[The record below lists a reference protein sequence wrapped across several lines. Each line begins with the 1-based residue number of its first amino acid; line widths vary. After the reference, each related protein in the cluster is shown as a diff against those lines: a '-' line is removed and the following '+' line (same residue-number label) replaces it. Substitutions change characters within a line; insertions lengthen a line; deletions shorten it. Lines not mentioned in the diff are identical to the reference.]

1 MATVSCHHALASLD
15 GAIRQ
20 GFSGPKLLKVAGI
33 NPAVLELPQSRINDA
48 QMTALVQRIWATLDD
63 EFMGFT
69 ANPCKRG
76 SFAFMLH
83 AVRRCYSLREALVTG
98 LRFYQLCT
106 DDIETTLTEEDERAT
121 ITIRFRQPELDEK
134 NFYQEFWMVI
144 WHRLASWLC
153 GVSIP
158 LMETKFTQPKPM
170 HAMELMTMFPSA
182 HQFNAAANAL
192 VFPAE
197 YLNCSLIR
205 NRAEVNDFLIRSPYN
220 LLTIPGHDRSL
231 RSKVEQLLRD
241 TKRLENG
248 FPRIGEVADRLCMTQ
263 QTLHRRLKAEG
274 SSFQSVKEG
283 IRRDTALALLTKE
296 GRPVFEVAEKVGFA
310 DARSFTRAFKQWTG
324 MSPREYRRFI
334 E

>member
-20 GFSGPKLLKVAGI
+20 GFSGPKLLKAAGI
-33 NPAVLELPQSRINDA
+33 NPALLELPQARINDD
-48 QMTALVQRIWATLDD
+48 QMTSLVQHIWATLGD

-69 ANPCKRG
+69 VTPCKRG

-83 AVRRCYSLREALVTG
+83 TVCRCYSLREALITG

-106 DDIETTLTEEDERAT
+106 EDIETTLTEENERAT
-121 ITIRFRQPELDEK
+121 INISFRHPVKDEK
-134 NFYQEFWMVI
+134 SFYQEFWMVI

-153 GVSIP
+153 GISIP
-158 LMETKFTQPKPM
+158 LIETRFAQPKPM
-170 HAMELMTMFPSA
+170 HAIELMTMFPSA
-182 HQFNAAANAL
+182 HYFNAGDNAL

-205 NRAEVNDFLIRSPYN
+205 NRSEVNDFLIRSPYN

-241 TKRLENG
+241 AESLKYG
-248 FPRIGEVADRLCMTQ
+248 FPRISVVADRLYMTQ
-263 QTLHRRLKAEG
+263 QTLHRRLKVEG
-274 SSFQSVKEG
+274 SSFQRIKDG
-283 IRRDTALALLTKE
+283 IRRDAALALLTQE
-296 GRPVFEVAEKVGFA
+296 GRPVFEVAEQVGFS
-310 DARSFTRAFKQWTG
+310 DARSFTRAFKHWTG
-324 MSPREYRRFI
+324 MSPREYRRFMD
-334 E
+334 